1 MRQIK
6 GILFANNCQ
15 SSSHSMFNIFFQ
27 SLEAV
32 RTNLVRAG
40 VTMFIIALGITSLVG
55 VLTSIDGVKYW
66 LSNSFS
72 SLGTNTFRILNSASG
87 ARRGGAGSQKVK
99 APPITFD
106 QALNFKE
113 KYGDKAI
120 VSITGS
126 GNFAGVVKH
135 GNQKT
140 NPNIQIIGTDENYL
154 KVFRYDIDEGRNF
167 SDDELLGGA
176 KVVVIGYE
184 IKKTLFPY
192 GSPIGEK
199 INVDNHIYKVI
210 GVLAEIGTSGSMG
223 GDKIVLIPLETV
235 RADFPS
241 QGSTGRSF
249 SINIFTNRPEVMD
262 YLMEEAKGIF
272 RLIRKLSL
280 GENDNFEIARSDSFV
295 TELMDNLRLLT
306 VSATLIAIITLFGAS
321 IALLNVMLVSVTDR
335 TKEIGIRKA
344 LGATRQNILFQFLW
358 EAIIICQIGGII
370 GILLGMGA
378 GNVVSTVL
386 MKSAF
391 IIPWAW
397 IGLGLLL
404 CFIVGIISGIYP
416 AWKAASVD
424 PIDSLRYE

>member
-1 MRQIK
+1 
-6 GILFANNCQ
+6 
-15 SSSHSMFNIFFQ
+15 MFNIFFQ

-72 SLGTNTFRILNSASG
+72 SLGTNTFRVLNNASG
-87 ARRGGAGSQKVK
+87 ARRGGAGSQGIKS
-99 APPITFD
+99 PPITFEE
-106 QALNFKE
+106 AMNFKE
-113 KYGDKAI
+113 KFGDKAI
-120 VSITGS
+120 VSLTGS
-126 GNFAGVVKH
+126 GNFAGTVKH
-135 GNQKT
+135 GSQKT

-167 SDDELLGGA
+167 SEDELVGGA
-176 KVVVIGYE
+176 KVIVIGSE

-210 GVLAEIGTSGSMG
+210 GVLSEIGTSGSMG

-241 QGSTGRSF
+241 KGITGRSF
-249 SINIFTNRPEVMD
+249 SINVFVSRPEIMD

-272 RLIRKLSL
+272 RPIRKLSL
-280 GENDNFEIARSDSFV
+280 EQNDNFEIARSDSFV

-344 LGATRQNILFQFLW
+344 LGATRQNIMFQFLW
-358 EAIIICQIGGII
+358 EAILICQIGGII